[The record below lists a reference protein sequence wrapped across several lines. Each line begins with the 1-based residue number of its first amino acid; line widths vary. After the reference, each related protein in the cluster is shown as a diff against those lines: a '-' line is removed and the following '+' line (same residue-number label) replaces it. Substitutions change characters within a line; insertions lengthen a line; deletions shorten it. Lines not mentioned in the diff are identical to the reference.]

1 MTQNAKLRRWLATR
15 LVILAQRID
24 PQSEAVM
31 NFWVGRMTDFIIEGK
46 STIKITVEPDEPMR

>member
-1 MTQNAKLRRWLATR
+1 
-15 LVILAQRID
+15 
-24 PQSEAVM
+24 M